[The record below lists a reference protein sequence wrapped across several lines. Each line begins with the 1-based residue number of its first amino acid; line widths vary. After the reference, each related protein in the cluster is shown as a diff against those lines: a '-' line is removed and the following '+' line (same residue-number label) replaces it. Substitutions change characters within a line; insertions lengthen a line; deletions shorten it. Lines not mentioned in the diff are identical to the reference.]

1 MLNVSCNYYCFDVD
15 LDPDTDFKKSKGLLF
30 VKNKFTGF
38 LKVLST
44 LIFKLLCNRDRCWLK
59 VVDIVYAQ
67 QHLSVHSLNRAG

>member
-38 LKVLST
+38 FQSS
-44 LIFKLLCNRDRCWLK
+44 FNPYFQ
-59 VVDIVYAQ
+59 IVMQ
-67 QHLSVHSLNRAG
+67 